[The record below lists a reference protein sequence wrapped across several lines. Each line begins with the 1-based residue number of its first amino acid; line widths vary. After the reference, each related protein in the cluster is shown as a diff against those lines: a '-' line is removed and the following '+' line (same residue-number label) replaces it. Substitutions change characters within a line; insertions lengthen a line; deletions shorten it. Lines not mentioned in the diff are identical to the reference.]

1 MTGDLGADGLFEVD
15 HSDRVVPDSSAP
27 KAPVDKTFRPFD
39 PTQMLLL
46 PPSLDDW
53 LPAEH
58 MARFVAELVDEHLD
72 LSRIRADYTEGR
84 GAPPY
89 DPRLMV
95 RILLYGYTTGVR
107 SSRAIERKCVDDVPF
122 RWLAA
127 GSSPDYRAIARFR
140 KRHLSALG
148 HLFVQ
153 ALRLCQAAGMVSLGR
168 VALDGTKVRA
178 NASKRKAM
186 SYARMTE
193 KEKVLAEE
201 VSGLLAEAERIDKA
215 EDTQFGKN
223 KRGDELPEELRRRE
237 TRLVKIREAKA
248 ALEAE
253 AAQAARDNAEAKAR
267 QRGDDDDTTAGKG
280 AAAAQKASPK
290 PKAQR
295 NFTDPESKIMITGD
309 GAFHQC
315 YNAQAV
321 VDEDHQVIVATEVN
335 TNASDVANLIPMTAQ
350 TTANTGQVPG
360 QMLADAGYCS
370 TDNLDRAAEFTAA
383 HGTEFFI
390 ATGRRRSSDPDPIAP
405 RGRIPKTATGKQRMA
420 RKLTTQTG
428 AKVYARRKAIVEPVF
443 GQMSTLKNA
452 KQLLLRG
459 LDGARGEW
467 MLLAACHNLRKLH
480 GVVGVAGLAALAAV

>member
-1 MTGDLGADGLFEVD
+1 MFEVD
-15 HSDRVVPDSSAP
+15 PRERVDTHSAAP
-27 KAPVDKTFRPFD
+27 KLPVDKTFRAFD
-39 PTQMLLL
+39 PGQGLLL

-58 MARFVAELVDEHLD
+58 MARFIAELVDEHLD
-72 LSRIRADYTEGR
+72 LTRIRAGYTEGR

-95 RILLYGYTTGVR
+95 RIVLHGYTTGIR
-107 SSRAIERKCVDDVPF
+107 SSRKLEAACVDVVAF

-127 GSSPDYRAIARFR
+127 GSAPDYRAIARFR

-153 ALRLCQAAGMVSLGR
+153 ALALCQAAGMVSLGR

-193 KEKVLAEE
+193 KEKILAAE
-201 VSGLLAEAERIDKA
+201 VSALLAEAERIDTA
-215 EDTQFGKN
+215 EDAQFGKD

-237 TRLVKIREAKA
+237 TRLVKMGEAKA

-253 AAQAARDNAEAKAR
+253 AAQAARERAERNATD
-267 QRGDDDDTTAGKG
+267 RGDDEDAAAAAGD
-280 AAAAQKASPK
+280 AAAAQSAPK

-295 NFTDPESKIMITGD
+295 NFTDPDSKIMLTGD

-321 VDEDHQVIVATEVN
+321 VDGDHQVIVATAVN
-335 TNASDVANLIPMTAQ
+335 TNAADVATLMPMTEQ
-350 TTANTGQVPG
+350 TVTNTGGVPTEL
-360 QMLADAGYCS
+360 LADAGYCS
-370 TDNLDRAAEFTAA
+370 AENLDRAADFAA
-383 HGTEFFI
+383 EHGTEFFV
-390 ATGRRRSSDPDPIAP
+390 ATGRARRGEAAPLAP
-405 RGRIPKTATGKQRMA
+405 RGRIQNGASEKQRMA
-420 RKLTTQTG
+420 RKLTTKKG
-428 AKVYARRKAIVEPVF
+428 HAVYARRKAIVEPVF
-443 GQMSTLKNA
+443 GQMSTLQNA
-452 KQLLLRG
+452 KHLLLRG
-459 LDGARGEW
+459 LDQARGEW
-467 MLLAACHNLRKLH
+467 LLLAACHNLRKLH
-480 GVVGVAGLAALAAV
+480 GHIGVYGLAGLAAT